1 MPATVRLEHGEAARR
16 GEPVMINNTHGT
28 VPSVLSARDLHKR
41 FTPKNLPAVQALDG
55 VSLEA
60 PRGMLTALVGPD
72 GAGKTTLIRLAA
84 GLLRAD
90 SGELTVL
97 GIDAAR
103 DPQQIQD
110 RISYMPQRFGLY
122 EDLTVAENID
132 LYADLHGVT
141 AEARAERYP
150 RLMEMTNLAR
160 FRDRL
165 AGKLSGGM
173 KQKLGLACTLVRSPE
188 LLLLDE
194 PTVGVDPL
202 SRRELWEIVRQ
213 LVDTQG
219 LTVLLSTAYLDE
231 AERCGHVIVLHQGK
245 VLAQGR
251 PGDIT
256 AIARGRVFVAEL
268 PAGQSA
274 RGVQSRLLDE
284 ADVID
289 AVPDGGRVR
298 IVRAESGGAGTAFV
312 APAAFEV
319 LSGARISAVAPRFE
333 DGFMSLLRRVADQEH
348 ASAISLDRP
357 LATGAAE
364 VVVHVRNLA
373 RKFGAFTAVDHI
385 SFDVHR
391 GAIFGLLGPNG
402 AGKTT
407 TFRML
412 CGLLPATDGELRVAG
427 ADVRHARAS
436 ARAHLGYVAQKFSLY
451 GALTVVENLDFFA
464 SAYGLRGPRKSARI
478 AWAIDQFELG
488 PHARE
493 PSGQLPGG
501 FKQRLAMAAAL
512 LHEPEILFL
521 DEPTS
526 GADPLA
532 RRAFWRRI
540 TALAE
545 QGVTIIVTT
554 HFMQEAEYCDRI
566 AIMDAGR
573 VLAEGRPGEIRHLAD
588 TREGEEPS
596 MEDAFIARCRAVA
609 RRRTASRRRRRR
621 ESTSGERQH
630 CAARTSTGAALAAFA
645 LWSSRKL
652 GRSCATPPAS
662 LSA

>member
-1 MPATVRLEHGEAARR
+1 MSASGGARPILSVRD
-16 GEPVMINNTHGT
+16 V
-28 VPSVLSARDLHKR
+28 HKR
-41 FTPKNLPAVQALDG
+41 FAPKKLPAVQALDG
-55 VSLEA
+55 VSLEV

-84 GLLRAD
+84 GLLHAD
-90 SGELTVL
+90 SGQLEVL
-97 GIDAAR
+97 GIDVAQ

-122 EDLTVAENID
+122 EDLTVSENLD

-141 AEARAERYP
+141 QEARATRYP
-150 RLMEMTNLAR
+150 RLMEMTNLGR
-160 FRDRL
+160 FKGRL

-173 KQKLGLACTLVRSPE
+173 KQKLGLACTLVRSPD

-202 SRRELWEIVRQ
+202 SRRELWDIVRD

-231 AERCGHVIVLHQGK
+231 AERCGHVVVLHQGK
-245 VLAQGR
+245 VLAQG
-251 PGDIT
+251 PPSDIT
-256 AIARGRVFVAEL
+256 AIARDRVFVAEL
-268 PAGQSA
+268 APGQSP

-284 ADVID
+284 PDVID

-298 IVRAESGGAGTAFV
+298 MVL
-312 APAAFEV
+312 AATKEISSAV
-319 LSGARISAVAPRFE
+319 LNGARVTPVAPRFE

-357 LATGAAE
+357 LAASGADAA
-364 VVVHVRNLA
+364 VKVRNLV
-373 RKFGAFTAVDHI
+373 RKFGNFTAVDHI
-385 SFDVHR
+385 SFDVQR

-412 CGLLPATDGELRVAG
+412 CGLLPATDGELHVAG
-427 ADVRHARAS
+427 ANVRNARAS

-451 GALTVVENLDFFA
+451 SALSVAENLDFFA
-464 SAYGLRGPRKSARI
+464 SAYGLRGPRKTTRI

-488 PHARE
+488 PHAGE

-512 LHEPEILFL
+512 LHEPDILFL

-566 AIMDAGR
+566 AIMDAGK
-573 VLAEGRPGEIRHLAD
+573 VLAEGPPGEIRHLAD
-588 TREGEEPS
+588 KQAGVEPS
-596 MEDAFIARCRAVA
+596 MEDAFIAVVER
-609 RRRTASRRRRRR
+609 SRRQNGTH
-621 ESTSGERQH
+621 E
-630 CAARTSTGAALAAFA
+630 AAA
-645 LWSSRKL
+645 
-652 GRSCATPPAS
+652 
-662 LSA
+662 

>member
-1 MPATVRLEHGEAARR
+1 
-16 GEPVMINNTHGT
+16 
-28 VPSVLSARDLHKR
+28 
-41 FTPKNLPAVQALDG
+41 
-55 VSLEA
+55 
-60 PRGMLTALVGPD
+60 
-72 GAGKTTLIRLAA
+72 
-84 GLLRAD
+84 
-90 SGELTVL
+90 
-97 GIDAAR
+97 
-103 DPQQIQD
+103 
-110 RISYMPQRFGLY
+110 
-122 EDLTVAENID
+122 
-132 LYADLHGVT
+132 
-141 AEARAERYP
+141 
-150 RLMEMTNLAR
+150 
-160 FRDRL
+160 
-165 AGKLSGGM
+165 
-173 KQKLGLACTLVRSPE
+173 
-188 LLLLDE
+188 
-194 PTVGVDPL
+194 
-202 SRRELWEIVRQ
+202 
-213 LVDTQG
+213 
-219 LTVLLSTAYLDE
+219 
-231 AERCGHVIVLHQGK
+231 

-256 AIARGRVFVAEL
+256 EIAQGRVFVAEL
-268 PAGQSA
+268 APGQSA
-274 RGVQSRLLDE
+274 RSVQSRLLDE
-284 ADVID
+284 PDVID

-298 IVRAESGGAGTAFV
+298 IVRAAADRGVSNAPVLGGAVKPDPRAGNAGAV
-312 APAAFEV
+312 GAAEV
-319 LSGARISAVAPRFE
+319 LNGARISAVAPRFE

-357 LATGAAE
+357 LATSESE
-364 VVVHVRNLA
+364 VVVHVHNLV

-385 SFDVHR
+385 SFEVHR

-412 CGLLPATDGELRVAG
+412 CGLLPATDGALRVAG

-451 GALTVVENLDFFA
+451 GALTVAENLEFFA
-464 SAYGLRGPRKSARI
+464 SAYGLRGARKSARI

-488 PHARE
+488 PHAGE

-596 MEDAFIARCRAVA
+596 MEDAFIAVVER
-609 RRRTASRRRRRR
+609 SRRQNGTT
-621 ESTSGERQH
+621 E
-630 CAARTSTGAALAAFA
+630 AAA
-645 LWSSRKL
+645 
-652 GRSCATPPAS
+652 
-662 LSA
+662 

>member
-1 MPATVRLEHGEAARR
+1 
-16 GEPVMINNTHGT
+16 MINNTNGT
-28 VPSVLSARDLHKR
+28 APSVLSARDLHKR

-103 DPQQIQD
+103 HPQQIQD

-173 KQKLGLACTLVRSPE
+173 KQKLGLACTLVRSPD

-256 AIARGRVFVAEL
+256 AIAQGRVFVAEL
-268 PAGQSA
+268 PEGQSA

-284 ADVID
+284 AGVVD

-298 IVRAESGGAGTAFV
+298 IVRAEGGGGASPGGGTALA
-312 APAAFEV
+312 APAAFEA
-319 LSGARISAVAPRFE
+319 LNGARISAVAPRFE
-333 DGFMSLLRRVADQEH
+333 DGFMSLLRSVADQEH

-364 VVVHVRNLA
+364 VVVHVRNLV

-385 SFDVHR
+385 SFEVHR

-451 GALTVVENLDFFA
+451 GALTVMENLDFFA
-464 SAYGLRGPRKSARI
+464 SAYGLRGPRKSNRI
-478 AWAIDQFELG
+478 AWAIEQFELG

-596 MEDAFIARCRAVA
+596 MEDAFIAVVER
-609 RRRTASRRRRRR
+609 SRRQNPSQ
-621 ESTSGERQH
+621 EV
-630 CAARTSTGAALAAFA
+630 AA
-645 LWSSRKL
+645 
-652 GRSCATPPAS
+652 
-662 LSA
+662 

>member
-1 MPATVRLEHGEAARR
+1 
-16 GEPVMINNTHGT
+16 MINTNGT
-28 VPSVLSARDLHKR
+28 TPSVLSARDIHKR
-41 FTPKNLPAVQALDG
+41 FTPKGLPAVQALDG

-90 SGELTVL
+90 SGELSVL
-97 GIDAAR
+97 GIDAASN
-103 DPQQIQD
+103 PQQIQD

-141 AEARAERYP
+141 PDARAERYP

-251 PGDIT
+251 PADIT
-256 AIARGRVFVAEL
+256 AIAQGRVFVAEL
-268 PAGQSA
+268 AAGQSA

-284 ADVID
+284 PDVID

-298 IVRAESGGAGTAFV
+298 IVRAASDGGVSNAAVLGGAVKPGPGAVAPDAQAGDAAKWGARAAADGGAVGGAGALG
-312 APAAFEV
+312 AGAAAV
-319 LSGARISAVAPRFE
+319 LNGARISVAVPRFE

-357 LATGAAE
+357 LVASESE
-364 VVVHVRNLA
+364 VVVHVHNLV
-373 RKFGAFTAVDHI
+373 RKFGAFIAVDHI

-451 GALTVVENLDFFA
+451 GALTVAENLDFFA

-588 TREGEEPS
+588 THGGEEPS
-596 MEDAFIARCRAVA
+596 MEDAFIAVVER
-609 RRRTASRRRRRR
+609 SRRQNG
-621 ESTSGERQH
+621 TSE
-630 CAARTSTGAALAAFA
+630 AAA
-645 LWSSRKL
+645 
-652 GRSCATPPAS
+652 
-662 LSA
+662 

>member
-1 MPATVRLEHGEAARR
+1 MSSAPGAAS
-16 GEPVMINNTHGT
+16 
-28 VPSVLSARDLHKR
+28 SVLSARDIHKR
-41 FTPKNLPAVQALDG
+41 FTPKKLPPVQALDG
-55 VSLEA
+55 VSMEA

-84 GLLRAD
+84 GLLRMD
-90 SGELTVL
+90 SGQLEVL
-97 GIDAAR
+97 GIDVAK

-122 EDLTVAENID
+122 EDLTVVENLD

-141 AEARAERYP
+141 PEARAERYP
-150 RLMEMTNLAR
+150 RLMDMTNLGR
-160 FRDRL
+160 FKNRL

-173 KQKLGLACTLVRSPE
+173 KQKLGLACTLVRSPD

-202 SRRELWEIVRQ
+202 SRRELWEIVRD
-213 LVDTQG
+213 LVDSQG

-245 VLAQGR
+245 VLAQGP

-256 AIARGRVFVAEL
+256 EIARGRVFVAEL
-268 PAGQSA
+268 AAGQSP
-274 RGVQSRLLDE
+274 RGVQSRLLD
-284 ADVID
+284 APDVID

-298 IVRAESGGAGTAFV
+298 IVRAAPGDSGVRAARIASGAADRGPSVSAIPVAHGAADRDDGT
-312 APAAFEV
+312 APAAGADASAIAVAHSVTADGSSAHPSTSLNDV
-319 LSGARISAVAPRFE
+319 LNGARVTPVAPRFE

-357 LATGAAE
+357 PTTSETE
-364 VVVHVRNLA
+364 VAVRVRNLA
-373 RKFGAFTAVDHI
+373 RKFGSFVAVDHI
-385 SFDVHR
+385 SFDVQR

-412 CGLLPATDGELRVAG
+412 CGLLPATDGELHVAG
-427 ADVRHARAS
+427 ADVRHARAE
-436 ARAHLGYVAQKFSLY
+436 ARSHVGYVAQKFSLY
-451 GALTVVENLDFFA
+451 GALTVDENLDFFA
-464 SAYGLRGPRKSARI
+464 SAYGLRGSRKAARI

-488 PHARE
+488 PHAKE
-493 PSGQLPGG
+493 PSAQLPGG

-512 LHEPEILFL
+512 LHEPDILFL

-566 AIMDAGR
+566 AIMDAGK
-573 VLAEGRPGEIRHLAD
+573 VLAEGPPSQIRHLAD
-588 TREGEEPS
+588 KHPGEEPS
-596 MEDAFIARCRAVA
+596 MEDAFIAVVER
-609 RRRTASRRRRRR
+609 SRR
-621 ESTSGERQH
+621 ENGHKE
-630 CAARTSTGAALAAFA
+630 AAA
-645 LWSSRKL
+645 
-652 GRSCATPPAS
+652 
-662 LSA
+662 

>member
-1 MPATVRLEHGEAARR
+1 
-16 GEPVMINNTHGT
+16 MINTNGT
-28 VPSVLSARDLHKR
+28 APSVLSARDIHKR
-41 FTPKNLPAVQALDG
+41 FTPKGLPAVQALDG

-90 SGELTVL
+90 SGELSVL
-97 GIDAAR
+97 GIDAAKH
-103 DPQQIQD
+103 PQQIQD

-141 AEARAERYP
+141 PEARAERYP

-251 PGDIT
+251 PADIT
-256 AIARGRVFVAEL
+256 AIAQGRVFVAEL
-268 PAGQSA
+268 AAGQSA

-284 ADVID
+284 PDVID

-298 IVRAESGGAGTAFV
+298 IVRAAADGGAVGGAGAIG
-312 APAAFEV
+312 AGAAAV
-319 LSGARISAVAPRFE
+319 LNGARVSAVAPRFE

-357 LATGAAE
+357 LATSESE
-364 VVVHVRNLA
+364 VVVHVHNLV

-385 SFDVHR
+385 SFKVHR

-451 GALTVVENLDFFA
+451 GALTVAENLDFFA

-488 PHARE
+488 PHAKE

-588 TREGEEPS
+588 THEGEEPS
-596 MEDAFIARCRAVA
+596 MEDAFIAVVER
-609 RRRTASRRRRRR
+609 SRRQNG
-621 ESTSGERQH
+621 TSE
-630 CAARTSTGAALAAFA
+630 AAA
-645 LWSSRKL
+645 
-652 GRSCATPPAS
+652 
-662 LSA
+662 

>member
-1 MPATVRLEHGEAARR
+1 MIRRVDAAPAVVDVAPA
-16 GEPVMINNTHGT
+16 
-28 VPSVLSARDLHKR
+28 VLSARDIHKR
-41 FTPKNLPAVQALDG
+41 FAPKKLPAVQALEG
-55 VSLEA
+55 VSMEA

-90 SGELTVL
+90 SGQLEVL
-97 GIDAAR
+97 GIDVAEF
-103 DPQQIQD
+103 PQRIQD

-122 EDLTVAENID
+122 EDLTVAENLD
-132 LYADLHGVT
+132 LYADLHGVSP
-141 AEARAERYP
+141 EARAQRYP
-150 RLMEMTNLAR
+150 RLMEMTNLGR
-160 FRDRL
+160 FSGRL

-173 KQKLGLACTLVRSPE
+173 KQKLGLACTLVRSPD

-202 SRRELWEIVRQ
+202 SRRELWEIVRD
-213 LVDTQG
+213 LVDSQG

-245 VLAQGR
+245 VLAQG
-251 PGDIT
+251 PPEDIT
-256 AIARGRVFVAEL
+256 AIARSRVFVAEL
-268 PAGQSA
+268 AAGQSP

-298 IVRAESGGAGTAFV
+298 FVRAAATPGADAAGGADALVPAAAAV
-312 APAAFEV
+312 APPTNGLATV
-319 LSGARISAVAPRFE
+319 LNGARITPAVPRFE
-333 DGFMSLLRRVADQEH
+333 DGFMSLLRRVANQEH

-357 LATGAAE
+357 LADSNAE
-364 VVVHVRNLA
+364 VAVRVRNLM

-385 SFDVHR
+385 SFDVQR

-412 CGLLPATDGELRVAG
+412 CGLLPATDGELHVAG
-427 ADVRHARAS
+427 ANVRNARAS

-451 GALTVVENLDFFA
+451 GALSVDENLDFFA
-464 SAYGLRGPRKSARI
+464 SAYGLRGARKTSRI
-478 AWAIDQFELG
+478 NWAIEQFELG
-488 PHARE
+488 PHAKE

-512 LHEPEILFL
+512 LHEPDILFL

-566 AIMDAGR
+566 AIMDAGK
-573 VLAEGRPGEIRHLAD
+573 VLAEGPPGEIRHLAD
-588 TREGEEPS
+588 KQPGEEPS
-596 MEDAFIARCRAVA
+596 MEDAFIAVVER
-609 RRRTASRRRRRR
+609 SRRQNG
-621 ESTSGERQH
+621 TSE
-630 CAARTSTGAALAAFA
+630 AAA
-645 LWSSRKL
+645 
-652 GRSCATPPAS
+652 
-662 LSA
+662 

>member
-1 MPATVRLEHGEAARR
+1 
-16 GEPVMINNTHGT
+16 MINTNGT
-28 VPSVLSARDLHKR
+28 VPSVLSVRDIHKR
-41 FTPKNLPAVQALDG
+41 FTPKRLPAVQALDG

-84 GLLRAD
+84 GLLLAD
-90 SGELTVL
+90 SGELLVL
-97 GIDAAR
+97 GVDAAK

-141 AEARAERYP
+141 PEARAERYP
-150 RLMEMTNLAR
+150 RLMEMTNLGR

-202 SRRELWEIVRQ
+202 SRRELWEIVHD

-231 AERCGHVIVLHQGK
+231 AERCGHVVVLHHGK
-245 VLAQGR
+245 VLAQGQ

-256 AIARGRVFVAEL
+256 EIARGRVFVAEL
-268 PAGQSA
+268 AAGQSP

-284 ADVID
+284 PGVID

-298 IVRAESGGAGTAFV
+298 FVRGAADEG
-312 APAAFEV
+312 AAAV
-319 LSGARISAVAPRFE
+319 LSGARISAVPPRFE

-357 LATGAAE
+357 LPTGENE
-364 VVVHVRNLA
+364 VAVHVHNLA

-385 SFDVHR
+385 SFDVRR

-412 CGLLPATDGELRVAG
+412 CGLLPATGGELRVAG
-427 ADVRHARAS
+427 ADVRTARAS
-436 ARAHLGYVAQKFSLY
+436 ARAHLGYVAQKFSARTWATLPRSSPCTAHSQSPRTWISSRVPMACA
-451 GALTVVENLDFFA
+451 GREKAPA
-464 SAYGLRGPRKSARI
+464 SPGPSINSSWARTPKSPAASFPAVSNSGWPWQLHCSTSRKSC
-478 AWAIDQFELG
+478 
-488 PHARE
+488 
-493 PSGQLPGG
+493 
-501 FKQRLAMAAAL
+501 
-512 LHEPEILFL
+512 FL
-521 DEPTS
+521 MSP
-526 GADPLA
+526 P
-532 RRAFWRRI
+532 
-540 TALAE
+540 
-545 QGVTIIVTT
+545 
-554 HFMQEAEYCDRI
+554 
-566 AIMDAGR
+566 AGR
-573 VLAEGRPGEIRHLAD
+573 IRWRGGRSGVVLPRLRS
-588 TREGEEPS
+588 R
-596 MEDAFIARCRAVA
+596 
-609 RRRTASRRRRRR
+609 ASR
-621 ESTSGERQH
+621 
-630 CAARTSTGAALAAFA
+630 
-645 LWSSRKL
+645 
-652 GRSCATPPAS
+652 S
-662 LSA
+662 L

>member
-1 MPATVRLEHGEAARR
+1 
-16 GEPVMINNTHGT
+16 MINNTNGT
-28 VPSVLSARDLHKR
+28 APSVLAARDIHKR
-41 FTPKNLPAVQALDG
+41 FAPPKLPAVQALDG
-55 VSLEA
+55 VSFEA

-84 GLLRAD
+84 GLMRAD

-97 GIDAAR
+97 GIDVAK

-141 AEARAERYP
+141 PEARAERYP
-150 RLMEMTNLAR
+150 RLMEMTNLGR

-219 LTVLLSTAYLDE
+219 LTVLLCTAYLDE

-245 VLAQGR
+245 VLAQGH

-256 AIARGRVFVAEL
+256 ATVQGRVFVAEL
-268 PAGQSA
+268 PAGQRA

-284 ADVID
+284 PDVVD

-298 IVRAESGGAGTAFV
+298 IVRAAASLGAG
-312 APAAFEV
+312 AFEV
-319 LSGARISAVAPRFE
+319 LNGARVTAVAPRFE

-348 ASAISLDRP
+348 ASGISLDRP
-357 LATGAAE
+357 LATSEAE
-364 VVVHVRNLA
+364 VVIHVHNLV

-385 SFDVHR
+385 SFNVRR

-412 CGLLPATDGELRVAG
+412 CGLLAATDGELRVAG
-427 ADVRHARAS
+427 ADVRHARAA
-436 ARAHLGYVAQKFSLY
+436 ARVHLGYVAQKFSLY
-451 GALTVVENLDFFA
+451 GALTVAENLDFFA
-464 SAYGLRGPRKSARI
+464 SAYGLRGPRKNARI

-488 PHARE
+488 PHAGE
-493 PSGQLPGG
+493 PSGLLPGG

-573 VLAEGRPGEIRHLAD
+573 VLAEGPPGEIRHLAD

-596 MEDAFIARCRAVA
+596 MEDAFIAVVER
-609 RRRTASRRRRRR
+609 SRRENPSR
-621 ESTSGERQH
+621 EV
-630 CAARTSTGAALAAFA
+630 AA
-645 LWSSRKL
+645 
-652 GRSCATPPAS
+652 
-662 LSA
+662 

>member
-1 MPATVRLEHGEAARR
+1 MMSASGGAQSILSVRD
-16 GEPVMINNTHGT
+16 V
-28 VPSVLSARDLHKR
+28 HKR
-41 FTPKNLPAVQALDG
+41 FTPKKLPPVQALEG

-72 GAGKTTLIRLAA
+72 GAGKTTLIRLVA

-90 SGELTVL
+90 SGQLDVL
-97 GIDAAR
+97 GIDVAR
-103 DPQQIQD
+103 EPQQIQD

-122 EDLTVAENID
+122 EDLTVAENLD

-141 AEARAERYP
+141 QEARATRYP
-150 RLMEMTNLAR
+150 RLMEMTNLGR
-160 FRDRL
+160 FTGRL

-173 KQKLGLACTLVRSPE
+173 KQKLGLACTLVRSPD

-202 SRRELWEIVRQ
+202 SRRELWDIVRD
-213 LVDTQG
+213 LVDSQG

-231 AERCGHVIVLHQGK
+231 AERCGHVVVLHQGK
-245 VLAQGR
+245 VLAQGPPR
-251 PGDIT
+251 DIT
-256 AIARGRVFVAEL
+256 AIARDRVFVAEL
-268 PAGQSA
+268 AAGQSP

-284 ADVID
+284 PNVVD

-298 IVRAESGGAGTAFV
+298 IVLGGDATRGGDAGRGMRGPAGTSAAARS
-312 APAAFEV
+312 APTGAAFSAV
-319 LSGARISAVAPRFE
+319 LNGARISQVAPRFE

-348 ASAISLDRP
+348 ASAISLDSP
-357 LATGAAE
+357 LVASDADVA
-364 VVVHVRNLA
+364 VRVRNLA
-373 RKFGAFTAVDHI
+373 RKFGNFTAVDHI
-385 SFDVHR
+385 SFDVQR

-412 CGLLPATDGELRVAG
+412 CGLLPATDGELHVAG
-427 ADVRHARAS
+427 ANVRNARAS

-451 GALTVVENLDFFA
+451 GALTVAENLDFFA
-464 SAYGLRGPRKSARI
+464 SAYGLRGSRKSDRI
-478 AWAIDQFELG
+478 TWAIEQFELG

-566 AIMDAGR
+566 AIMDAGK
-573 VLAEGRPGEIRHLAD
+573 VLAEGPPGEIRHMAD
-588 TREGEEPS
+588 KQSGEEPS
-596 MEDAFIARCRAVA
+596 MEDAFIAVVER
-609 RRRTASRRRRRR
+609 SRRQNGTH
-621 ESTSGERQH
+621 E
-630 CAARTSTGAALAAFA
+630 AAA
-645 LWSSRKL
+645 
-652 GRSCATPPAS
+652 
-662 LSA
+662 